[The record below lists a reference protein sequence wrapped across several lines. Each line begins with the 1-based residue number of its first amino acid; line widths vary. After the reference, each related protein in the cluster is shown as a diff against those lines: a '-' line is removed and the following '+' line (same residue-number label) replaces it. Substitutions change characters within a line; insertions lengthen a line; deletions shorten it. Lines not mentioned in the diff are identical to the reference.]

1 MIFYYVS
8 LSLKRFRQRLRT
20 HIAVALMLGAGVGT
34 AMVMLSIVLQA
45 SSDPVPGRSGSL
57 FRPHLDVRPG
67 AQHAAAPDPGQG
79 LTWPD
84 AKALLDQGYAWNQ
97 AAMAGGAV
105 TLLKPGQSSARLRAR
120 YATSGVFGV
129 LGITL
134 VQGRSWTAEEGQAG
148 SRIAV
153 LSRALAAVECP
164 AGCIGHPLELS
175 GRTYT
180 VVGVAEDWHPVPMFQ
195 GDVTRRP
202 FVEPDQ
208 IYLPVETA
216 IADGLTVVDGV
227 AVWGGGEGVELAG
240 PQASWLQLWA
250 WLPTVDDVSGYRAM
264 LNAYAQA
271 RDLQV
276 DPDSDQVGLWP
287 LMAWLD
293 RQGLVPERTRTQLH
307 LALLLLVVCIVNA
320 AALLGFSLGA
330 RRRELAIRR
339 ALGARRGDV
348 FAQLMWECASSGL
361 ASAALA
367 AIAYAVGMRLVA
379 TGEVLPSAITTLDPA
394 SVLMAA
400 GVGFATALLCA
411 FIPALEVCRSGS
423 LSRLFAK
430 GAA

>member
-1 MIFYYVS
+1 MTLYYLS
-8 LSLKRFRQRLRT
+8 LSLKRFRQRIGT
-20 HIAVALMLGAGVGT
+20 HIAIALMLGAGVGT

-45 SSDPVPGRSGSL
+45 SSDPAPGRSEAL
-57 FRPHLDVRPG
+57 FRPHLDVRPS
-67 AQHAAAPDPGQG
+67 AQHVAAPDPGQG
-79 LTWPD
+79 LSWPD
-84 AKALLDQGYAWNQ
+84 AKALLDQGRAWNQ

-120 YATSGVFGV
+120 YATSGVFSV

-134 VQGRSWTAEEGQAG
+134 VQGRSWTAEEGRAG

-175 GRTYT
+175 GHTYT

-202 FVEPDQ
+202 FVEADQ

-227 AVWGGGEGVELAG
+227 TVWGGGEGVELAG
-240 PQASWLQLWA
+240 SQASWLQLWA

-264 LNAYAQA
+264 LNAYAQT
-271 RDLQV
+271 RDLQI
-276 DPDSDQVGLWP
+276 DPGSDQVGLWP

-293 RQGLVPERTRTQLH
+293 RQGLVPERTRTQLR

-339 ALGARRGDV
+339 ALGARRRDV
-348 FAQLMWECASSGL
+348 FAQLMWESASSGF

-367 AIAYAVGMRLVA
+367 ATTYAVGMLLVA
-379 TGEVLPSAITTLDPA
+379 AGQVLPSAITTLDA
-394 SVLMAA
+394 TSVLNAA

-411 FIPALEVCRSGS
+411 FIPALEICRSGS

>member
-1 MIFYYVS
+1 MTLYYLS
-8 LSLKRFRQRLRT
+8 LSLSRFRQRIGT
-20 HIAVALMLGAGVGT
+20 HIAIALMLGAGVGT

-45 SSDPVPGRSGSL
+45 SSDPVPGRSASL
-57 FRPHLDVRPG
+57 FRPQLDVRPG
-67 AQHAAAPDPGQG
+67 SQQVAAPDRGQG

-84 AKALLDQGYAWNQ
+84 AKALLDQGRAWNQ

-105 TLLKPGQSSARLRAR
+105 TLLKPGRSSARLRAR
-120 YATSGVFGV
+120 YATSGVFSV
-129 LGITL
+129 LGIGL

-148 SRIAV
+148 SRVVV
-153 LSRALAAVECP
+153 LSRSLAAVECP
-164 AGCIGHPLELS
+164 AGCSGQSLELS

-227 AVWGGGEGVELAG
+227 TVWGGGEGVDLAG
-240 PQASWLQLWA
+240 LQASWLQLWA

-276 DPDSDQVGLWP
+276 DPGNDRVGLWP

-293 RQGLVPERTRTQLH
+293 RQGLVPEGTRTQLR

-348 FAQLMWECASSGL
+348 FAQLMWESASSGL

-379 TGEVLPSAITTLDPA
+379 AGEVLPSAITALDPT

-400 GVGFATALLCA
+400 AVGFATALVCA
-411 FIPALEVCRSGS
+411 LIPALEICRAGS